1 MHFLASLPNAEG
13 VALLFVVNLPNAE
26 GIPFCSKPPHHK
38 TKKAE
43 SKLNS
48 ALTFLSLNLLCYAYA
63 SVGIQAQIKFLS
75 PWVLFTRPTVGQ
87 NLAAFTYGNG

>member
-1 MHFLASLPNAEG
+1 MELRFN
-13 VALLFVVNLPNAE
+13 
-26 GIPFCSKPPHHK
+26 
-38 TKKAE
+38 
-43 SKLNS
+43 
-48 ALTFLSLNLLCYAYA
+48 FLSLILLFYAYA

>member
-1 MHFLASLPNAEG
+1 MPK
-13 VALLFVVNLPNAE
+13 ALLCILCAFVMFFVVNLPYAE
-26 GIPFCSKPPHHK
+26 GIPLNSNPPHYK
-38 TKKAE
+38 TKKSGVQME
-43 SKLNS
+43 LRFN
-48 ALTFLSLNLLCYAYA
+48 FLSLNLLFYAYA